1 MTRLHSW
8 GRYPDFAQA
17 ATPCY
22 WRNEL
27 PGLLEGA
34 HQRGAHT
41 LAFGNGRSYGDS
53 CLASSDEVLHMR
65 HLDRFIEADW
75 RTGVVRA
82 ECGVTLGELL
92 QVAIPRGWFLP
103 VTPGTQFATL
113 GGAVANDVHGKNH
126 HIRGTFGCHV
136 RRLSLLRSDSPEQIC
151 SPLVN
156 TELFAATIGGLGLT
170 GIIGWVEV
178 QLMPIRSSAIQQLQ
192 VRFDSL
198 DEFFTLSAELDSQH
212 EYTVSWVDC
221 LARGAS
227 AGRGVFIAGDHAA
240 GGELQVTRQGKL
252 QVPLTPPLSL
262 INPLTLQAFNSAYFN
277 LRPSGRQ
284 RSRVSYEPFFYPLDR
299 ILQWNRVYGPR
310 GFQQYQCVI
319 ADVQAREGIG
329 ALLQAIAAEGRGS
342 FLAVLKRCG
351 DIASPGLMSFPVPGV
366 SLALDFPQHDTA
378 NVRLFQRLDS
388 ILREVGGR
396 LYPAKDAHMHGAD
409 FRRTYPAW
417 EQVEAL
423 RDPALCSRF
432 WQRVT
437 A

>member
-8 GRYPDFAQA
+8 GLYPNFTQA
-17 ATPCY
+17 ATPCH

-27 PGLLEGA
+27 PALLQGVRE
-34 HQRGAHT
+34 RGAYT

-53 CLASSDEVLHMR
+53 CLASSDEVLHVR
-65 HLDRFIEADW
+65 HLDHFIEADW
-75 RTGVVRA
+75 RTGVLRA

-103 VTPGTQFATL
+103 VTPGTQFVTL

-126 HIRGTFGCHV
+126 HMRGSFGCHV
-136 RRLSLLRSDSPEQIC
+136 RRFSLLRSDSHEQIC
-151 SPLVN
+151 SPLAN

-227 AGRGVFIAGDHAA
+227 VGRGVFIAGDHAA
-240 GGELQVTRQGKL
+240 GGGLQVTQRSKL
-252 QVPLTPPLSL
+252 QVPLHPPFSL
-262 INPLTLQAFNSAYFN
+262 INQFTLQAFNSAYFN
-277 LRPSGRQ
+277 LHPRGRQ

-299 ILQWNRVYGPR
+299 ILQWNRMYGPR

-319 ADVQAREGIG
+319 ANAQARDGIG

-351 DIASPGLMSFPVPGV
+351 DIASPGLLSFPVPGV
-366 SLALDFPQHDTA
+366 SLALDFPQRDVT
-378 NVRLFQRLDS
+378 NVRLFQRLDA

-396 LYPAKDAHMHGAD
+396 LYPAKDAHMPGAD
-409 FRRTYPAW
+409 FRRAYPAW

-437 A
+437 E